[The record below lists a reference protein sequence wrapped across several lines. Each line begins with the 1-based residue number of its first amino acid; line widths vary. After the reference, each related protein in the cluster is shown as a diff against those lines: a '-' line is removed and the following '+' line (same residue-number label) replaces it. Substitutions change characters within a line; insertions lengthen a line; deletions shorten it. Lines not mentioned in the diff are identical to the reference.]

1 MAEIKNGSEIQE
13 NGTNQIKGYR
23 IAIGVLAVALVALSA
38 LYFSIHKQQKD
49 DYAVLT
55 IERDTIKVN
64 LAEII
69 NEFDALE
76 TSNEALKVTLE
87 QERNRAD
94 SLFSKLKSERA
105 INYAKI
111 KKYDNEVVKLRGL
124 VSSYLAQIDSL
135 NNLNKALLDEN
146 VAYKKD
152 LAETSQRADEA
163 ERLAKELDAKVRA
176 GALLV
181 ANNISI
187 TPINKK
193 GRTISRIKRAAQI
206 SINFTVAANK
216 LTTPGQTEI
225 YARVTSPD
233 GYVVATEAVPSIM
246 VDGKKTTYTASR
258 VVDYQN
264 ADLSVNIF
272 YTGEGFTAGV
282 YDVVLYNDEAV
293 IGTTKLDIR

>member
-206 SINFTVAANK
+206 SINFTAAANK